1 MALVIE
7 NEELLRLA
15 AAEAAN
21 RGISVA
27 ELVENTLRSALEDSG
42 RHAAAKAK
50 ADDMIAWVRKLNEG
64 HPKDDTVTSDHS
76 WLYDENGLPH

>member
-1 MALVIE
+1 
-7 NEELLRLA
+7 LA

-21 RGISVA
+21 RGITVS
-27 ELVENTLRSALEDSG
+27 ELVEETLRSALEESS

-64 HPKDDTVTSDHS
+64 RPKDDTVTSDHS

>member
-21 RGISVA
+21 RGITVA
-27 ELVENTLRSALEDSG
+27 ELVGDPLRSGFEQSR
-42 RHAAAKAK
+42 RHATVKAK

-64 HPKDDTVTSDHS
+64 RPKDDTVTSDHS
-76 WLYDENGLPH
+76 WLYDESGLPH